1 MGIFKRTI
9 NVLRGKTN
17 KVLDKIEDPIEM
29 LELAITDIDRNIKDV
44 KVKSAMPLGRKDILS
59 KEISNLEKTIS
70 LNKVSITN
78 YMKTNEEEK
87 ALELLKET
95 KKLEEKL
102 DISKNDYTT
111 LNEQCEI
118 ILDSIKKL
126 EKKKEKMIMEK
137 ESYVS
142 RMATVNAQKTLLEL
156 STNTNIDLGINLKD
170 IEQKIKNEET
180 YVSGL
185 KQLST
190 LNEIDDEKSTF
201 SEELENDRL
210 KQELKDLYSK

>member
-190 LNEIDDEKSTF
+190 LNEIDGEKSTF